1 MTARRSSRRSSA
13 SALPSSPRVRSQ
25 EEQRF
30 LVLIAAIA
38 LVRVACA
45 LLCGG
50 NADLWSLSYPALLG
64 QGGILVI
71 LLLPLAAPVFRSER
85 IFPSPSLLLVLL
97 LLVAGFAGLWQPV
110 TFPLLGDGALYASEI
125 LRILNNPDTAD
136 ALVKPSS
143 WLTGWVVTAMTH
155 LWKPEQVLLPYRVL
169 GTLGWALALVGGWGI
184 LRRSRNGEGMFLAV
198 LLCCSPALVFFFGYV
213 ELYVLSTVLVAL
225 FLLALWGM
233 LYEEHS
239 PWLAGGLLLGAVLC
253 GMAALVF
260 LPMFLGALLI
270 RRGWLPVRFPARVVG
285 GMAALIGVAV
295 MLGHLVHTGS
305 TLHPWLIPVS
315 ETGIQDGAR
324 WEGLVRYTLFSPD
337 HLFDIVHVLMLMA
350 LPAIALMVLLRPRR
364 EALADPA
371 VILGVVGALSA
382 LALLVLGQTSF
393 GWARDWDLATIPS
406 SAFAFLAAA
415 LVRWRGGKDM
425 ERALMPGV
433 VLLGL
438 SVAVPWVLMVKDA
451 PATAAFLSGQLDR
464 LEGKVFPQANANG
477 YENLRKFY
485 QVAKMD
491 SARDAVLDRMLRNGY
506 QRETTIAEMLNRMRG
521 LPPGALRQERI
532 HALLTG
538 LKSVPTADPTRRFDH
553 VSDHVKLE
561 AVAEALFLLLDE
573 GAIGEART
581 WWESFS
587 PSFAE
592 TRDHDVVNLLIGP
605 PRSAMERWATLSVDR
620 VNAIRVP
627 RYLLR
632 ASTLRYAAGDPEG
645 ALTLLER
652 TLALDSTGFPA
663 AYLAAAKIQFES
675 RQNPNDARALL
686 QRCIRLCPTAP
697 EARTAESILTRLSR
711 E

>member
-1 MTARRSSRRSSA
+1 MGAELRLFLLLVVG
-13 SALPSSPRVRSQ
+13 SALLRLLFVPWG
-25 EEQRF
+25 EENTSAWALSFVSF
-30 LVLIAAIA
+30 LPMRWEVLLA
-38 LVRVACA
+38 LA
-45 LLCGG
+45 
-50 NADLWSLSYPALLG
+50 
-64 QGGILVI
+64 
-71 LLLPLAAPVFRSER
+71 LPLATPLVMRSKMEM
-85 IFPSPSLLLVLL
+85 PLPTLLFAMLGMVGIAALL
-97 LLVAGFAGLWQPV
+97 APV

-125 LRILNNPDTAD
+125 LRIIQHPDTAD
-136 ALVKPSS
+136 ALLKPSS
-143 WLTGWVVTAMTH
+143 WVTGWVVKTIAL
-155 LWKPEQVLLPYRVL
+155 LWRSDQVLFPYRVL
-169 GTLGWALALVGGWGI
+169 GILGWILAVGGGI
-184 LRRSRNGEGMFLAV
+184 ALFRRPSLREGGILAV
-198 LLCCSPALVFFFGYV
+198 LLFFSPALVFFFGYV
-213 ELYVLSTVLVAL
+213 ELYVLSFVLTAL

-233 LYEEHS
+233 LVGHDS
-239 PWLAGGLLLGAVLC
+239 PVLPAFLLVGAVAC
-253 GMAALVF
+253 GAAALVF
-260 LPMFLGALLI
+260 VPMFLGALVLT
-270 RRGWLPVRFPARVVG
+270 RTG
-285 GMAALIGVAV
+285 
-295 MLGHLVHTGS
+295 TGS
-305 TLHPWLIPVS
+305 RWTSPRLLGATALLVTAGLALAYGLHSSHTLHPFLIPLA
-315 ETGIQDGAR
+315 ETEIHDGVT
-324 WEGLVRYTLFSPD
+324 WQGVVRYSMFSFA
-337 HLFDIVHVLMLMA
+337 HLADIANILILTS
-350 LPAIALMVLLRPRR
+350 LPALILLISARPRR
-364 EALADPA
+364 SFLADPA
-371 VILGVVGALSA
+371 VGTGLLGALG
-382 LALLVLGQTSF
+382 ALLLLLFGNSTF

-406 SAFAFLAAA
+406 TAFAFLAAA
-415 LVRWRGGKDM
+415 IVHWRWGKDGERMLLPGLLLLGVSVSLPWIQLVRDAPSTASFLSAQVQRL
-425 ERALMPGV
+425 EGV
-433 VLLGL
+433 VL
-438 SVAVPWVLMVKDA
+438 
-451 PATAAFLSGQLDR
+451 
-464 LEGKVFPQANANG
+464 PQANANG
-477 YENLRKFY
+477 DENLRKFY

-587 PSFAE
+587 PSFAG

-632 ASTLRYAAGDPEG
+632 ASTLRYAAGNPEG